1 MSDPAQTARLQ
12 SLLDNPPPGR
22 GKLVALIGVAA
33 AAILVPMVARW
44 EGKSNDP
51 YRDIAGIYTVCYG
64 ETRVAM
70 RRYSDAQCET
80 MLSDGL
86 GDFAKP
92 VLRRNP
98 ELRYRPNQLAASVSL
113 AYNIGDSAYARSSV
127 ARHFSAGQWRQGCD
141 AFLSWNRAGGHVV
154 NGLRLRR
161 EAERQICLKGL
172 T

>member
-1 MSDPAQTARLQ
+1 MSDPAQTDRFAALVDGPTP
-12 SLLDNPPPGR
+12 SR
-22 GKLVALIGVAA
+22 GKLIALIGAAA
-33 AAILVPMVARW
+33 AAILVPTVGRW

-70 RRYSDAQCET
+70 RRYSDAECST

-86 GDFAKP
+86 ADFAAP

-98 ELRYRPNQLAASVSL
+98 TLRGRPNQLAAAVSL
-113 AYNIGDSAYARSSV
+113 TYNIGGGAYARSSV

-141 AFLSWNRAGGHVV
+141 AFLHWNRAGGRVV
-154 NGLRLRR
+154 NGLTRRR
-161 EAERQICLKGL
+161 EAERLLCLKGL